1 MSCVVIYGKGK
12 LSDAEMSE
20 VKCPLNVSDRE
31 RRQYVQVSV
40 VITYAVTNSCF
51 SFSYTS
57 VITACQTVYQLTNS
71 VFRVLFGRV
80 RNSVST

>member
-1 MSCVVIYGKGK
+1 MSCAVIYGKGK

-31 RRQYVQVSV
+31 RRKYVQVSV

-57 VITACQTVYQLTNS
+57 VIMACQTVYQLTYS

-80 RNSVST
+80 